1 MLMQILH
8 TVIKIFA
15 TIIEDNFMKNI
26 LKYVFIAVISCFV
39 SIGTWEAMHVVSGV
53 DGDLKE
59 QND

>member
-1 MLMQILH
+1 
-8 TVIKIFA
+8 
-15 TIIEDNFMKNI
+15 MKNI